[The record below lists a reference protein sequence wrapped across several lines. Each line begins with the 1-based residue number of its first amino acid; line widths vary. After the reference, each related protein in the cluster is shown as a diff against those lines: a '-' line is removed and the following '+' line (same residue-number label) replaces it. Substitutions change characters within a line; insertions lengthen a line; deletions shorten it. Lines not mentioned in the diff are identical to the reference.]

1 MVSGLPASAGSSAG
15 CGKDS
20 VGEPPTSIEV
30 NGDVRDLITV
40 VPSAYD
46 SARPHSLVVAFHGRT
61 NSSAQ
66 VRSYYRL
73 EQGDASDTIFV
84 YPSASRTAGGH
95 FTWWQQG
102 DPPDALR
109 DFTLFDRLLE
119 TLSERYCID
128 RTRIFVVGHSLGATF
143 ANSVACAR
151 GDRVRAAAT
160 LGGGVI
166 RSACRGRVAAMV
178 LHNPK
183 DDLVSIKEGQRA
195 RDTYLTQL
203 GLGPPALA
211 AEPRDFDCL
220 RYGARDSIYPVLWC
234 PHRKDYNGRG
244 KYYPHTWPPDAGEV
258 VMGFLRGLP
267 DS

>member
-1 MVSGLPASAGSSAG
+1 MEPPAS
-15 CGKDS
+15 
-20 VGEPPTSIEV
+20 IQV
-30 NGDVRDLITV
+30 NGQTRDLIAA
-40 VPSAYD
+40 VPTPYRSDMAY
-46 SARPHSLVVAFHGRT
+46 SLVIAFHGRT

-73 EQGDASDTIFV
+73 ERGGASDTIFV
-84 YPSASRTAGGH
+84 YPSATRTASGH
-95 FTWWQQG
+95 FSWWQQG
-102 DPPDALR
+102 DPPEALR
-109 DFTLFDRLLE
+109 DFEFFDRILDTFAE
-119 TLSERYCID
+119 QYCLD
-128 RTRIFVVGHSLGATF
+128 LDRIFVVGHSLGATF

-183 DDLVSIKEGQRA
+183 DDLVSIEEGERA
-195 RDTYLTQL
+195 RDTYVEQL
-203 GLGPPALA
+203 GLGAETA
-211 AEPRDFDCL
+211 KSEPRDFECV
-220 RYGARDSIYPVLWC
+220 RYGSRETAYPVLWC

-244 KYYPHTWPPDAGEV
+244 KYYPHTWPPGTGGE